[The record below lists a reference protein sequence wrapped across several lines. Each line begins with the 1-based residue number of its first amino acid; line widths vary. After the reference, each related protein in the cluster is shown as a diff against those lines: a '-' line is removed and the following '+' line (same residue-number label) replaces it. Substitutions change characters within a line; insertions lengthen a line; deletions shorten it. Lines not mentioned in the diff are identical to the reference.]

1 MERFDPD
8 FICNASDDGGRYT
21 YAKQPEICKWNC
33 GKFAEAIANAVP
45 VAETK
50 DVIDRVF
57 DVTFRQ
63 HYRQLM
69 AGKLGLTDCGGEGR
83 EEKLDSLVESLFDT
97 MKQTGADFTN
107 TFRVL
112 GDLPY
117 PPYPSKTDE
126 AYETAKAKTL
136 DQMVAQCCT
145 VDDLKMSLRYGL
157 YKFTI
162 VQNSRMSQHQSLT
175 HALGNERKSK

>member
-50 DVIDRVF
+50 DIVERVF

-63 HYRQLM
+63 HYRHLM
-69 AGKLGLTDCGGEGR
+69 AGKLGLNDYKGE
-83 EEKLDSLVESLFDT
+83 EEKLDGIIESLLDT

-107 TFRVL
+107 TFRIL

-117 PPYPSKTDE
+117 LSKTEVYE
-126 AYETAKAKTL
+126 AARERTL
-136 DQMVAQCCT
+136 EKMVEQCCT
-145 VDDLKMSLRYGL
+145 VDDLKMSLRL
-157 YKFTI
+157 VSVI
-162 VQNSRMSQHQSLT
+162 I
-175 HALGNERKSK
+175 